1 MNNACVITA
10 TDRQYV
16 VATEVMLRSL
26 DANYHGAE
34 KLDIYILVPERLLSW
49 EFTGTEFKN
58 ITINLVYP
66 EMAGL
71 PEWKEIADLLYSDNL
86 RLTPASMYRFFM
98 AECVTDYNKAVYID
112 PDTVVMRDIQP
123 LLDFPLANPVGAMG
137 EMHLEFPTNPEF
149 KDAALFNSGVMVVD
163 LKAWRILKVLKNI
176 MKATKEFK
184 AYTTGSTDQDVLN
197 VVFKNN
203 WTPLPSTFNYLV
215 NVYPDMDIKDP
226 LVVHWAG
233 RRKPWSNAANNKWR
247 DTWKYYRQISP
258 TTTS

>member
-1 MNNACVITA
+1 MNSVCVVTA
-10 TDRQYV
+10 TDREYV

-34 KLDIYILVPERLLSW
+34 KLDVFILVPERLLSW

-58 ITINLVYP
+58 IAINLVYP

-71 PEWKEIADLLYSDNL
+71 PEWKEMADLLYSDNL

-98 AECVTDYNKAVYID
+98 AEYVKTYNKAVYLD
-112 PDTVVMRDIQP
+112 PDTIIMRDIQP
-123 LLDFPLANPVGAMG
+123 LLDFPLSQPIAAVA
-137 EMHLEFPTNPEF
+137 EMHLEFSTNPEF
-149 KDAALFNSGVMVVD
+149 RDTAVFNSGVMVVD
-163 LKAWRILKVLKNI
+163 LRLWRNRRI
-176 MKATKEFK
+176 TKEISKAAEKFK
-184 AYTTGSTDQDVLN
+184 TYTTGSTDQDVLN

-233 RRKPWSNAANNKWR
+233 RRKPWSNATNDKWR
-247 DTWKYYRQISP
+247 DTWKYYRQINP